1 MTQDIELPHEP
12 ESQDDAPNEDGPS
25 PFSLRSH
32 DPAPGHPSPG
42 FNPQA
47 YDAIDTS
54 EAARLDRLAQRLQG
68 FKSQSIRRTYHRT
81 PRSKIPPGVYDGMV
95 ARTALT
101 GPDSNMNY
109 QAWIK
114 LLDHDITM
122 LLNLNPSG
130 RRIQEFLEALGLT
143 FDELDLKSPLNREC
157 RVQVKHVNRPPPV
170 YKIEAVLPPLPNAQL
185 TLPLPGEQAESEQS

>member
-1 MTQDIELPHEP
+1 MITQCP
-12 ESQDDAPNEDGPS
+12 DDPNEDGPS
-25 PFSLRSH
+25 PFNLGSH
-32 DPAPGHPSPG
+32 DPAPGQPMPLHPRPLLT
-42 FNPQA
+42 PQA
-47 YDAIDTS
+47 YDAIDAS
-54 EAARLDRLAQRLQG
+54 QAAARLAQRLQG
-68 FKSQSIRRTYHRT
+68 FKSQSIRRSFQRA
-81 PRSKIPPGVYDGMV
+81 PRSKIPPGIYDGMV

-185 TLPLPGEQAESEQS
+185 TLPLPQEQAESDQS